1 MYKLFLSLF
10 IFAFSATVAAI
21 DFAAY
26 DYGNGRLT
34 FAAYG
39 FGDGHLTSETTL
51 YGEVNLVLVREGEE
65 ARVYKG
71 KLDAQVVGLDDSSNY
86 LVDYS
91 VALANKA
98 GALHLTGV
106 TGTFTPIDDLG
117 CAWVEPI
124 TATLEEGV
132 LRDGDI
138 VYSFVP
144 GGIVFIVAYANYCTR
159 AENYVITGG
168 QLAIE

>member
-1 MYKLFLSLF
+1 MYKLLLSLF
-10 IFAFSATVAAI
+10 IFAFSAAVAAV
-21 DFAAY
+21 DFSAY
-26 DYGNGRLT
+26 DYGNGGLT
-34 FAAYG
+34 FATYG
-39 FGDGHLTSETTL
+39 YGDGHLTSETAL
-51 YGEVNLVLVREGEE
+51 YGEINLVLVNEGKE

-91 VALANKA
+91 VALANNA